1 MVNPSETH
9 GKRLAMIAWGEK
21 ADGEDGVVVFTGL
34 ADWDGTML
42 TMRREPAES
51 SFVVP
56 AEWLPRIQPVQADL
70 RETLLGAE
78 YQFSVTIGNLDEDDD
93 ASLYQATGLKWP

>member
-1 MVNPSETH
+1 MVNPSEIH